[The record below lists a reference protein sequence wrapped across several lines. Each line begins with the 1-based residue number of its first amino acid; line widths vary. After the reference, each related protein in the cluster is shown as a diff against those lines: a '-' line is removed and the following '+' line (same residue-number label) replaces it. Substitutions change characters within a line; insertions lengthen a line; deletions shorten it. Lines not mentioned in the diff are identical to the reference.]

1 MIPSWWLRQ
10 LCGGA
15 AVATWLVLLG
25 MLVVLVGR
33 RWPDQ
38 GEWSRKLAH
47 IGAGPL
53 VLIAWGLGIDR
64 LVAVPAA
71 LVMTLAAA
79 INHRRRLL
87 PGIEDVDRH
96 SYGTIAY
103 GASFSLLLL
112 LWWPAHRAAVAAAIL
127 VMALGDGLAGLLGR
141 WLPSPS
147 WQVFRQRRSVVGT
160 ITMGLSSLLVL
171 LAMAALAQAS
181 GQEAVPAM
189 GALVGIALAA
199 VLVEQLAF
207 AGLDNLTVPLIVGWL
222 WIWAA
227 NGG

>member
-1 MIPSWWLRQ
+1 MSPSWWLRQ
-10 LCGGA
+10 LCGVA
-15 AVATWLVLLG
+15 AVAAWLLLVG
-25 MLVVLVGR
+25 LLVQVVGR

-47 IGAGPL
+47 IGAGPT

-64 LVAVPAA
+64 LVALPAA
-71 LVMTLAAA
+71 LAMTVAAA

-103 GASFSLLLL
+103 GASFSLVLL

-141 WLPSPS
+141 LLPSPS
-147 WQVFRQRRSVVGT
+147 WQVLQQRRSLMGT
-160 ITMGLSSLLVL
+160 ATMALTSLLVL
-171 LAMAALAQAS
+171 LAVAGLAGPLAA
-181 GQEAVPAM
+181 EPAPA
-189 GALVGIALAA
+189 GPALVAIAVAATLA
-199 VLVEQLAF
+199 EQLAI
-207 AGLDNLTVPLIVGWL
+207 AGIDNLTVPLSVGWL
-222 WIWAA
+222 WIWSTSA
-227 NGG
+227 G

>member
-15 AVATWLVLLG
+15 AVAAWLVLLG
-25 MLVVLVGR
+25 VFVVLVGR

-141 WLPSPS
+141 LLPSPS

-160 ITMGLSSLLVL
+160 ITMGVSSLLVL

-207 AGLDNLTVPLIVGWL
+207 AGLDNLTVPLSVGWL

-227 NGG
+227 YGG